1 MYRSMVTKEQGVTD
15 KKLVDFLLLNA
26 YSMDETGLSNG
37 KAGIALTLFELSRT
51 WKDSKIEEHA
61 FNILQGALVKRSDCS
76 FANGNA
82 GIGYVLDYLI
92 RYRYIEADYK
102 ELFLEQHRGVLNV
115 ILSNKVSRT
124 DMLEV
129 VRLWCFV
136 KRKVL
141 EGLKEEHQIADQ
153 ILRKRIEDYIRQFV
167 MEENLDFLSFF
178 RLSTSI
184 LFALLNENMLEN
196 VHDMVKECV
205 QKVLLLKSK
214 GYIYNQPW
222 LGFVLKEHGKKSG
235 NRDLEQ
241 IGQETLAMTVKNT
254 IPGVCLLQQLID
266 TWVCLQG
273 EKDAHY
279 CEKYACIN
287 DFISKPE
294 DQIIKN
300 SITYPNFY
308 IGLECGIPRFL
319 LGKYGGDEGNKE
331 RIMEILNLTI

>member
-92 RYRYIEADYK
+92 RYRFIEADYK
-102 ELFLEQHRGVLNV
+102 ELFLEQHHGVLNV
-115 ILSNKVSRT
+115 ILSNKVRSM
-124 DMLEV
+124 DMLEA
-129 VRLWCFV
+129 VRLWYFV
-136 KRKVL
+136 ERKVL
-141 EGLKEEHQIADQ
+141 EGLKEEHQIAAQ
-153 ILRKRIEDYIRQFV
+153 ILRKRIEDYTRQFD
-167 MEENLDFLSFF
+167 MEENFDFLFFF
-178 RLSTSI
+178 RLSSSI
-184 LFALLNENMLEN
+184 LYALLKENMLDN
-196 VHDMVKECV
+196 GMIQGWV

-214 GYIYNQPW
+214 GYICNQPW

-266 TWVCLQG
+266 TWVCLKG
-273 EKDAHY
+273 EKDTHY

-294 DQIIKN
+294 VQILKN